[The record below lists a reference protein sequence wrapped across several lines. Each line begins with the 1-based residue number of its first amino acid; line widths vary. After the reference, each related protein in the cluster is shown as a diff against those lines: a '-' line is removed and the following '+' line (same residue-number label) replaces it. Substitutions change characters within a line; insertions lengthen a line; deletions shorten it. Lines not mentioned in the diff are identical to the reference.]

1 MEQPVRSARRSS
13 HRFRL
18 LLGGEVIVERLRLI
32 PGPPRRSRCP
42 GGARRLHGTALRA
55 HRELPAAERLYTA
68 SHEAPGFHPTGPL
81 LNLFGTEPAPPRR
94 PQPHIN
100 GFGGTERSRAETVP
114 GQPNSGLGEKCCCTE
129 VPPSRGFLRAVRSSE
144 WTRYCGTGVGEGLRG
159 DHRPRAEHSPPPA
172 QESGSGAPSPASQFS
187 RGCPGL
193 SQLLA
198 PQALGDTLLETER
211 HSSPVSASFSP
222 GPSQLSAANPRASS
236 GEAPRGPRISHS
248 WDHPLTILSHCP
260 LHGSP
265 GTDPCPH
272 SACDLHCPSLPGH
285 C

>member
-159 DHRPRAEHSPPPA
+159 DPARSTALPLPRRAARVPPPLHRSSAGGAQGSASCSHPKPLGTPFWKLNATPAPSQPPFPQGLRSSLRQILELPPGRPRGDQEFPIPGITLSP
-172 QESGSGAPSPASQFS
+172 S
-187 RGCPGL
+187 
-193 SQLLA
+193 
-198 PQALGDTLLETER
+198 
-211 HSSPVSASFSP
+211 
-222 GPSQLSAANPRASS
+222 
-236 GEAPRGPRISHS
+236 
-248 WDHPLTILSHCP
+248 
-260 LHGSP
+260 
-265 GTDPCPH
+265 
-272 SACDLHCPSLPGH
+272 
-285 C
+285 